1 MGVSRSGYYKW
12 KNHKKTDRD
21 NNREEMVEIVK
32 KVHQEHPSHGHRWVN
47 AYIKINYNKKY
58 SDNYNYKAFKY
69 LGIKA
74 ESKHQ
79 IHYKPRKVKDKY
91 PNLNVTIEEND
102 QRAFANSKMS
112 AQKDNYF
119 DIL

>member
-58 SDNYNYKAFKY
+58 SDNYIYKAFKY

-79 IHYKPRKVKDKY
+79 VHYKPRKVKDKLY
-91 PNLNVTIEEND
+91 YVKKVDTKKII
-102 QRAFANSKMS
+102 F
-112 AQKDNYF
+112 YF
-119 DIL
+119 IFLKVDISNFF